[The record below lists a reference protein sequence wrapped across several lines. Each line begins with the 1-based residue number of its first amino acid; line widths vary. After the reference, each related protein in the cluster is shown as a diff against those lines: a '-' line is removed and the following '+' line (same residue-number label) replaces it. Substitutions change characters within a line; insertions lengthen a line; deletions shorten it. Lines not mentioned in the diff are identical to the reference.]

1 MPAGLLLVHTKAR
14 EGCRDI
20 LCVHKRG
27 RGSTQQTSASVP
39 SSFGLL
45 GGMSIN
51 RAWGQHFWTTAKAA
65 SYLAIGK
72 GFISH
77 MVLGMCSWR
86 LLHPEIS
93 VVTFPWVQALLHLRS
108 QPHTD
113 VFAHRFVKR
122 LCTSVTIQINNYLS
136 KLMFLTKCAWEQK
149 QTHCTQSKKSKRRWS
164 CTR

>member
-1 MPAGLLLVHTKAR
+1 MTAGLLLVRTKAR
-14 EGCRDI
+14 ERCRDI
-20 LCVHKRG
+20 LCMHN
-27 RGSTQQTSASVP
+27 RGSTQQASASVP

-51 RAWGQHFWTTAKAA
+51 RAGGQHFWTTAKAA
-65 SYLAIGK
+65 SYLATGK

-86 LLHPEIS
+86 LLHSVIS
-93 VVTFPWVQALLHLRS
+93 VVTCPWVQALLHLRS
-108 QPHTD
+108 QPHAD
-113 VFAHRFVKR
+113 VFAHRFVKC
-122 LCTSVTIQINNYLS
+122 LCTSVTIQINNYSS
-136 KLMFLTKCAWEQK
+136 KFMFQTKCAWEQK